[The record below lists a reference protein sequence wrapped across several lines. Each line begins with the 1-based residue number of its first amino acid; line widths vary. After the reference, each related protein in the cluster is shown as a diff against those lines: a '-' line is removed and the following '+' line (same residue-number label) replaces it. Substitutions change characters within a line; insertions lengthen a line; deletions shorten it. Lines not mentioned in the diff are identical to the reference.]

1 MCFVYM
7 GGQSMSMAKQI
18 EEEIYDIRG
27 RIVQIASTGI
37 ENIDTQNI
45 VASHLVVAELMT
57 VSLSQ

>member
-1 MCFVYM
+1 
-7 GGQSMSMAKQI
+7 MSMAKQI